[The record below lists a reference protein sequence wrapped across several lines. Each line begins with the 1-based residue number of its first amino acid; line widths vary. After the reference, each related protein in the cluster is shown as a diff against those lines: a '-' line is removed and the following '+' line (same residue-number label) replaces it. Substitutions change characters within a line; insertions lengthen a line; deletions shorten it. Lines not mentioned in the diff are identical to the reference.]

1 MEKYKKFLENLP
13 FFWTT
18 KEGVKMSVNDMTDSH
33 IFYARRMLLK
43 HLPKLNQK
51 RQNVYRHFEAIGTR
65 ISFKCLIY
73 LINEDK
79 YLREIATK
87 EANSLFRK
95 GIEQA
100 IDDAEEDEDLLD
112 TIPFEFLY
120 KTY

>member
-1 MEKYKKFLENLP
+1 MEQYKKFLEKIP

-18 KEGVKMSVNDMTDSH
+18 REGVKISVDNMTDSH

-43 HLPKLNQK
+43 HLPTLNQK
-51 RQNVYRHFEAIGTR
+51 RQNVYKHFEAIGTK

-79 YLREIATK
+79 YLREIGTR

-100 IDDAEEDEDLLD
+100 LDDAEEDDDLLD
-112 TIPFEFLY
+112 TIPFEVIY